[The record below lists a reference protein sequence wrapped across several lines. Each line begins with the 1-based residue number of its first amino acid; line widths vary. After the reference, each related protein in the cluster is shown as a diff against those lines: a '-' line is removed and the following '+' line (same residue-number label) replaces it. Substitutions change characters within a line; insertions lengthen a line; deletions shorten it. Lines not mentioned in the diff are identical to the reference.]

1 MTWLGM
7 QPSMTA
13 VVMLLAFATVG
24 CSGTAG
30 VHHSNAEYPTWP
42 AVDRFRSEEL
52 TPVAMTADFGDWKK
66 FRTLVIAADY
76 RAAVEEFAATPVP
89 KKWATSER
97 MAAKD
102 KAAADM
108 KALIEAAEAKKP
120 PEELESL
127 WKAVCQ
133 SLGELNKATR

>member
-1 MTWLGM
+1 MTRLGM
-7 QPSMTA
+7 LPSMTA
-13 VVMLLAFATVG
+13 VVMLMAFATVG
-24 CSGTAG
+24 CSGAAG
-30 VHHSNAEYPTWP
+30 VHHANAEYPTWP
-42 AVDRFRSEEL
+42 AVDRFRSDEL
-52 TPVAMTADFGDWKK
+52 TPIAMTADFGDWKK

-89 KKWATSER
+89 KKWATPER
-97 MAAKD
+97 TAAKD

-108 KALIEAAEAKKP
+108 KALIEAAEANKP
-120 PEELESL
+120 PQEIESL

>member
-13 VVMLLAFATVG
+13 VVILVALASVG
-24 CSGTAG
+24 CSGAGG
-30 VHHSNAEYPTWP
+30 VHQSNAEYAAWP
-42 AVDRFRSEEL
+42 AVDRLRSDEFM
-52 TPVAMTADFGDWKK
+52 PIAMTADSGDWKT
-66 FRTLVIAADY
+66 FQSLVIAADY
-76 RAAVEEFAATPVP
+76 RAAVDEFAATPVP

-97 MAAKD
+97 TAAKD

-120 PEELESL
+120 PKELESL